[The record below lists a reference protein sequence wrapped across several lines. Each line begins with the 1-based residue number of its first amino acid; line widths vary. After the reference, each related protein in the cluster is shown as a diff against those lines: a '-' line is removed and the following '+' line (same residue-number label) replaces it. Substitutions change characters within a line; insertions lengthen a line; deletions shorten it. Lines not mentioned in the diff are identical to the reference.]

1 MKKRIVPE
9 LFRNNIY
16 HNYFLLNYINFT
28 KNTNSILLFQD
39 FELKRYIKD
48 FFFKYKLDI
57 QQILINRTFNQLN
70 INLHYFNNLAYLNNY
85 NETLF
90 DKLNFYKFYTM
101 KNLVSYELFDIHTIV
116 SQKLYYKSSKKKRKV
131 DFIIE
136 KIYDSFYM
144 DKFFFYLN
152 KPSPYSRKGY
162 QYLRPY
168 YSYLKNMFN
177 LPKFSKVKP
186 PKVKDAKFYKIN
198 QNFWNHFNIIKN
210 VEFTDYN
217 NKGNLWF
224 NLLYSQ
230 PNYPFF
236 KKPVKEKSSIPVTF
250 FPSYTFKKYKKKE
263 KFKFISPYSFKRS
276 NNLYINKWRLE
287 LKKKTDL
294 ERKSLVKNFYSKI
307 KFFIKKF
314 KNLNIFYKDYFN
326 YLNLKTYIPLLKPI
340 KINLPIFDFKFQQI
354 YNLYFNKVL
363 YKYKKRPKIIKK
375 YLVFLQI
382 KDFISFKFK
391 LLILLCVN
399 FAKFNK
405 YLYYKLF
412 IKTLKNVIA

>member
-144 DKFFFYLN
+144 DKFFFL
-152 KPSPYSRKGY
+152 
-162 QYLRPY
+162 
-168 YSYLKNMFN
+168 
-177 LPKFSKVKP
+177 
-186 PKVKDAKFYKIN
+186 
-198 QNFWNHFNIIKN
+198 
-210 VEFTDYN
+210 
-217 NKGNLWF
+217 
-224 NLLYSQ
+224 
-230 PNYPFF
+230 F
-236 KKPVKEKSSIPVTF
+236 K
-250 FPSYTFKKYKKKE
+250 
-263 KFKFISPYSFKRS
+263 
-276 NNLYINKWRLE
+276 
-287 LKKKTDL
+287 
-294 ERKSLVKNFYSKI
+294 
-307 KFFIKKF
+307 
-314 KNLNIFYKDYFN
+314 
-326 YLNLKTYIPLLKPI
+326 
-340 KINLPIFDFKFQQI
+340 
-354 YNLYFNKVL
+354 
-363 YKYKKRPKIIKK
+363 
-375 YLVFLQI
+375 
-382 KDFISFKFK
+382 
-391 LLILLCVN
+391 
-399 FAKFNK
+399 
-405 YLYYKLF
+405 
-412 IKTLKNVIA
+412 